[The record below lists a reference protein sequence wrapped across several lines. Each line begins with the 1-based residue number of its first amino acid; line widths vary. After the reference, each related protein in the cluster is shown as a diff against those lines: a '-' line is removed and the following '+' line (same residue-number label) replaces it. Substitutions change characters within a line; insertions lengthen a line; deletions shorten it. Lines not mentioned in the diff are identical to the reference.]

1 MIARAVRTEPARY
14 LGSAV
19 VTALVNNLVLI
30 AADRAGFGY
39 VGVLGWSWAVTGTLG
54 YALHLRFTFRAPP
67 AWAGYARFMGGVALG
82 IPLAFAAIWLFKSG
96 LHWPMWAA
104 APAATVVMVGYNFL
118 AARLA
123 ILRRLLGRDEGDA
136 HG

>member
-1 MIARAVRTEPARY
+1 MIETATSREPVRY

-19 VTALVNNLVLI
+19 ITALVNNAVLI

-39 VGVLGWSWAVTGTLG
+39 AGVLAWSWAITGSLG
-54 YALHLRFTFRAPP
+54 YLLHVRYTFRATRSL
-67 AWAGYARFMGGVALG
+67 AGYARFMGGVALG

-96 LHWPMWAA
+96 LGWPMWAV
-104 APAATVVMVGYNFL
+104 APAATLVMVIYNYL

-123 ILRRLLGRDEGDA
+123 ILRRLLRNGPD